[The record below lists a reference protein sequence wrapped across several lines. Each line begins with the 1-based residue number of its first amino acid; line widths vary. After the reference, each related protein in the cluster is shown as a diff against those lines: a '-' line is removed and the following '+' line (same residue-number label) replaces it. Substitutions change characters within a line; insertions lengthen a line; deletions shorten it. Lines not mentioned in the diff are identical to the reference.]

1 MKFFSRSPISRFD
14 LGIAIVVL
22 VLAIVMVYAYQ
33 LWRPSQWEK
42 VCLPQKSGELDSM
55 SEQKISALCKAH
67 SNRETTLN
75 SAYND
80 DPVKR
85 ERALEE
91 HN

>member
-1 MKFFSRSPISRFD
+1 MKFFPHSPISRFD

-22 VLAIVMVYAYQ
+22 VLAIVMIYAYQ

-67 SNRETTLN
+67 SNRETNCINKN
-75 SAYND
+75 SRK
-80 DPVKR
+80 PIKPEIR
-85 ERALEE
+85 
-91 HN
+91 